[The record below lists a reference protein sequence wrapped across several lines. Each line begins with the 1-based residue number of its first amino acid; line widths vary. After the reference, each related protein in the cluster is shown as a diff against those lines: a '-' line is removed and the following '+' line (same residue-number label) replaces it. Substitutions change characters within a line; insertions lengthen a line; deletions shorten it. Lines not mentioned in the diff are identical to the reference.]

1 MKSKYSWQIFIV
13 KVQTAKNCYETKVQ
27 RYSLRC
33 NKGVIWGCDELKDND
48 TGDVMKQTVAL
59 PVRYLLALTGC
70 LLWRHRQRTYQ
81 SDTVD
86 WNGGNILTML
96 FLAGQYWKKNIDW
109 SMIFRRT
116 YFHLL
121 TILLYS
127 LIAVHY
133 DCYTPEYNNQF
144 YHTP

>member
-1 MKSKYSWQIFIV
+1 M
-13 KVQTAKNCYETKVQ
+13 
-27 RYSLRC
+27 
-33 NKGVIWGCDELKDND
+33 IWGCDELKDND
-48 TGDVMKQTVAL
+48 TGDVMKH
-59 PVRYLLALTGC
+59 GC

-81 SDTVD
+81 SDTAD

-96 FLAGQYWKKNIDW
+96 FLAGQYWKKILTGQWFSDVL
-109 SMIFRRT
+109 IFI